1 MHKNHGLKSMFWCL
15 PRDVWGLGWLSS
27 VVIPGDFSASVS
39 PRLLVL
45 WCSSH
50 LIFQIIRIADLP
62 RLPLATLMN
71 RPASLMSSRRC
82 VPLRLPLV
90 VFLPLRS
97 SRLHRLGY
105 LSIAIHHDFH
115 FIALLRSSTV
125 DDIYVVGHAV
135 SDSCLLLSFA
145 SLNYLKIFNF

>member
-1 MHKNHGLKSMFWCL
+1 MHKNHGLTSMFDVCPGISGDSAERL
-15 PRDVWGLGWLSS
+15 PWWFPLISCPRSSPELGSAMFWLF
-27 VVIPGDFSASVS
+27 G
-39 PRLLVL
+39 
-45 WCSSH
+45 
-50 LIFQIIRIADLP
+50 IADF
-62 RLPLATLMN
+62 ACCW
-71 RPASLMSSRRC
+71 SSSTAFGIFDELFGYELISEQ
-82 VPLRLPLV
+82 PLRPPLV